1 MSLFG
6 GIVDGTCIA
15 EDPGWFGVSD
25 GCLSLTLRDGELF
38 ETFLPCG
45 EQELRFDDV
54 GDGCGAFLTDREE
67 EDPLGLAEG
76 DGEGVLLRERN
87 GKGKS
92 CVSSSSSIGEER
104 SRV

>member
-1 MSLFG
+1 MNLYRRGSRL
-6 GIVDGTCIA
+6 VRCV
-15 EDPGWFGVSD
+15 GWLLIFNLARWRVI
-25 GCLSLTLRDGELF
+25 RN
-38 ETFLPCG
+38 FLPFG

-54 GDGCGAFLTDREE
+54 GDGHGEFLTDRDEQ
-67 EDPLGLAEG
+67 DPLGLAEG

-104 SRV
+104 S